1 MRKAL
6 LADDDFLV
14 RSYLKMLSSWEKAGF
29 EITADVRDG
38 EEALEVLEKE
48 PVDLVVTDIAMPL
61 MDGIGLIR
69 EIRKKYPDIYVIVL
83 SCHDEFEYVKKAMKE
98 GADEYVLKNTLNE
111 ESLYTVLEAAKEH
124 MDQNREEETAEKN
137 ETRSCVQ
144 TDALE
149 ESETRSCGQADAV
162 EENETQSYG
171 QTKEEKTDRTGNMN
185 EKFLFFNQILA
196 GILSGEER
204 EEKRIHAGIRG
215 QYKNSAVIVIKR
227 EETEHTDDPLEEARK
242 EQYSLEFY
250 RHMQEKIQ
258 SRFSES
264 ELEKEIIYLGNGT
277 CCCFLDLS
285 DEYKSS
291 VMYQRLTGMASA
303 CYKICAEEEDVYKI
317 GVSNICIGAD
327 ALRQAYQQA
336 RMMVKNSFYEKD
348 GIAYYEAD
356 KTMGKELPEEAEM
369 LTKEAER
376 LKRKN
381 EKETFLE
388 MAETA
393 VQALKRE
400 RCDSQIVKQWF
411 RILEQRLQ
419 VENMGT
425 ETAFHYIGDV
435 RKELERLAD
444 QVFEYRDQEIPE
456 DLSQPVKIA
465 ADYAAGHYREA
476 VGLGDAAEAAGVNST
491 YLSYLFSQEMGI
503 GFANYLLNLRME
515 HAKKLLR
522 ETNLKMWQ
530 VADESGFNDYHYF
543 SKVFKKAE
551 GMSPAQYRK
560 RS

>member
-38 EEALEVLEKE
+38 EEALEVLDREKI
-48 PVDLVVTDIAMPL
+48 DLVVTDIAMPL
-61 MDGIGLIR
+61 MDGIELIR
-69 EIRKKYPDIYVIVL
+69 EIRRKYPDIYVIVL

-111 ESLYTVLEAAKEH
+111 ESLYTVLEAAEEHIRQSKEEAGVK
-124 MDQNREEETAEKN
+124 DQKQQTQEHADMKKDPEEDN
-137 ETRSCVQ
+137 N
-144 TDALE
+144 
-149 ESETRSCGQADAV
+149 ADADGK
-162 EENETQSYG
+162 TG
-171 QTKEEKTDRTGNMN
+171 EKSDQTGNMN

-196 GILSGEER
+196 GTLSGEER
-204 EEKRIHAGIRG
+204 EE
-215 QYKNSAVIVIKR
+215 Y
-227 EETEHTDDPLEEARK
+227 TEDPLEEARK

-250 RHMQEKIQ
+250 RRMQEKLQ
-258 SRFSES
+258 SRPGES
-264 ELEKEIIYLGNGT
+264 ETEKEMIYLGNGT
-277 CCCFLDLS
+277 YCCFLDLS

-291 VMYQRLTGMASA
+291 VMYQHLTGTASA
-303 CYKICAEEEDVYKI
+303 CYKICAEEEEAYKI

-336 RMMVKNSFYEKD
+336 RMMIKNSFYEKD

-356 KTMGKELPEEAEM
+356 RAMGKELPKEAETLLEEAE
-369 LTKEAER
+369 L
-376 LKRKN
+376 LKKKS
-381 EKETFLE
+381 EKDKFLL
-388 MAETA
+388 MAGT
-393 VQALKRE
+393 VIQAFKKE
-400 RCDSQIVKQWF
+400 RCDSQLVRQWF
-411 RILEQRLQ
+411 RKLEHKLQ
-419 VENMGT
+419 VDGSR
-425 ETAFHYIGDV
+425 ADQHFGYIGEV
-435 RKELERLAD
+435 KKELEHLAE
-444 QVFEYRDQEIPE
+444 QAFECGEPNIPE
-456 DLSQPVKIA
+456 DLSQAVKIA
-465 ADYAAGHYREA
+465 ADYAARHYREA

-530 VADESGFNDYHYF
+530 VAEESGFNDYHYF

-560 RS
+560 HS

>member
-38 EEALEVLEKE
+38 EEALEVLDREKI
-48 PVDLVVTDIAMPL
+48 DLVVTDIAMPL
-61 MDGIGLIR
+61 MDGIELIR
-69 EIRKKYPDIYVIVL
+69 EIRRKYPDIYVIVL

-111 ESLYTVLEAAKEH
+111 ESLYTVLEAAEEHIRQSKEEAGVK
-124 MDQNREEETAEKN
+124 DQKQQTQEHADTKKDPEEDN
-137 ETRSCVQ
+137 N
-144 TDALE
+144 
-149 ESETRSCGQADAV
+149 ADADGK
-162 EENETQSYG
+162 TG
-171 QTKEEKTDRTGNMN
+171 EKSDQTGNMN

-196 GILSGEER
+196 GTLSGEER
-204 EEKRIHAGIRG
+204 EEKRIRAGIRG
-215 QYKNSAVIVIKR
+215 KYKNSAVIVIKR
-227 EETEHTDDPLEEARK
+227 EETEYTEDPLEEARK

-250 RHMQEKIQ
+250 RRMQEKLQ
-258 SRFSES
+258 SRPGES
-264 ELEKEIIYLGNGT
+264 ETEKEMIYLGNGT
-277 CCCFLDLS
+277 YCCFLDLS

-291 VMYQRLTGMASA
+291 VMYQHLTGTASA
-303 CYKICAEEEDVYKI
+303 CYKICAEEEEAYKI

-336 RMMVKNSFYEKD
+336 RMMIKNSFYEKD

-356 KTMGKELPEEAEM
+356 RAMGKELPREAEALLEEAE
-369 LTKEAER
+369 L
-376 LKRKN
+376 LRKKS
-381 EKETFLE
+381 EKDKFLL
-388 MAETA
+388 MAGT
-393 VQALKRE
+393 VIQAFKKE
-400 RCDSQIVKQWF
+400 RCDSQLVRQWF
-411 RILEQRLQ
+411 QKLEHKLQ
-419 VENMGT
+419 VDGT
-425 ETAFHYIGDV
+425 RANQHFGYIGEV
-435 RKELERLAD
+435 KKELEHLAE
-444 QVFEYRDQEIPE
+444 QAFECGESDIPE
-456 DLSQPVKIA
+456 DLSQAVKIA
-465 ADYAAGHYREA
+465 VDYAARHYREA

-515 HAKKLLR
+515 HARKLLR

-530 VADESGFNDYHYF
+530 VAEESGFNDYHYF

-560 RS
+560 HS

>member
-38 EEALEVLEKE
+38 EEALEVLDREKI
-48 PVDLVVTDIAMPL
+48 DLVVTDIAMPL
-61 MDGIGLIR
+61 MDGIELIR
-69 EIRKKYPDIYVIVL
+69 EIRRKYPDIYVIVL

-111 ESLYTVLEAAKEH
+111 ESLYTVLEAAEEHIRQSKEEAGVK
-124 MDQNREEETAEKN
+124 DQKQQTQEHADMKKDPEEDN
-137 ETRSCVQ
+137 N
-144 TDALE
+144 
-149 ESETRSCGQADAV
+149 ADADGK
-162 EENETQSYG
+162 TG
-171 QTKEEKTDRTGNMN
+171 EKSDQTGNMN

-196 GILSGEER
+196 GTLSGEER
-204 EEKRIHAGIRG
+204 EEKRIRAGIRG
-215 QYKNSAVIVIKR
+215 KYKNSAVIVIKR
-227 EETEHTDDPLEEARK
+227 EETEYTEDPLEEARK

-250 RHMQEKIQ
+250 RRMQEKLQ
-258 SRFSES
+258 SRPGES
-264 ELEKEIIYLGNGT
+264 ETEKEMIYLGNGT
-277 CCCFLDLS
+277 YCCFLDLS

-291 VMYQRLTGMASA
+291 VMYQHLTGTASA
-303 CYKICAEEEDVYKI
+303 CYKICAEEEEAYKI

-336 RMMVKNSFYEKD
+336 RMMIKNSFYEKD

-356 KTMGKELPEEAEM
+356 RAMGKGLPKEAETLLEEAE
-369 LTKEAER
+369 L
-376 LKRKN
+376 LKKKS
-381 EKETFLE
+381 EKDKFLL
-388 MAETA
+388 MAGT
-393 VQALKRE
+393 VIQAFKKE
-400 RCDSQIVKQWF
+400 RCDSQLVRQWF
-411 RILEQRLQ
+411 RKLEHKLQ
-419 VENMGT
+419 VDGSR
-425 ETAFHYIGDV
+425 ADQHFGYIGEV
-435 RKELERLAD
+435 KKELEHLAE
-444 QVFEYRDQEIPE
+444 QAFECGEPNIPE
-456 DLSQPVKIA
+456 DLSQAVKIA
-465 ADYAAGHYREA
+465 ADYAARHYREA

-530 VADESGFNDYHYF
+530 VAEESGFNDYHYF

-560 RS
+560 HS

>member
-38 EEALEVLEKE
+38 EEALEVLDREKI
-48 PVDLVVTDIAMPL
+48 DLVVTDIAMPL
-61 MDGIGLIR
+61 MDGIELIR
-69 EIRKKYPDIYVIVL
+69 EIRRKYPDIYVIVL

-111 ESLYTVLEAAKEH
+111 ESLYTVLEAAEEHIRQSKEEAGVK
-124 MDQNREEETAEKN
+124 DQKQQTQEHADMKKDPEEDN
-137 ETRSCVQ
+137 N
-144 TDALE
+144 
-149 ESETRSCGQADAV
+149 ADADGK
-162 EENETQSYG
+162 TG
-171 QTKEEKTDRTGNMN
+171 EKSDQTGNMN

-196 GILSGEER
+196 GTLSGEER
-204 EEKRIHAGIRG
+204 EEKRIRAGIRG
-215 QYKNSAVIVIKR
+215 KYKNSAVIVIKR
-227 EETEHTDDPLEEARK
+227 EETEYTEDPLEEARK

-250 RHMQEKIQ
+250 RRMQEKLQ
-258 SRFSES
+258 SRPGES
-264 ELEKEIIYLGNGT
+264 ETEKEMIYLGNGT
-277 CCCFLDLS
+277 YCCFLDLS

-291 VMYQRLTGMASA
+291 VMYQHLTGTASA
-303 CYKICAEEEDVYKI
+303 CYKICAEEEEAYKI

-336 RMMVKNSFYEKD
+336 RMMIKNSFYEKD

-356 KTMGKELPEEAEM
+356 RAMGKELPKEAETLLEEAE
-369 LTKEAER
+369 LIK
-376 LKRKN
+376 KKS
-381 EKETFLE
+381 EKDKFLL
-388 MAETA
+388 MAGT
-393 VQALKRE
+393 VIQAFKKE
-400 RCDSQIVKQWF
+400 RCDSQLVRQWF
-411 RILEQRLQ
+411 RKLEHKLQ
-419 VENMGT
+419 VDGSR
-425 ETAFHYIGDV
+425 ADQHFGYIGEV
-435 RKELERLAD
+435 KKELEHLAE
-444 QVFEYRDQEIPE
+444 QAFECGEPNIPE
-456 DLSQPVKIA
+456 DLSQAVKIA
-465 ADYAAGHYREA
+465 ADYAARHYREA

-530 VADESGFNDYHYF
+530 VAEESGFNDYHYF

-560 RS
+560 HS

>member
-38 EEALEVLEKE
+38 EEALEVLDREKI
-48 PVDLVVTDIAMPL
+48 DLVVTDIAMPL
-61 MDGIGLIR
+61 MDGIELIR
-69 EIRKKYPDIYVIVL
+69 EIRRKYPDIYVIVL

-111 ESLYTVLEAAKEH
+111 ESLYTVLEAAEEHIRQSKEEAGVK
-124 MDQNREEETAEKN
+124 DQKQQTQEHADMKKDPEEDN
-137 ETRSCVQ
+137 N
-144 TDALE
+144 
-149 ESETRSCGQADAV
+149 ADADGK
-162 EENETQSYG
+162 TG
-171 QTKEEKTDRTGNMN
+171 EKSDQTGNMN

-196 GILSGEER
+196 GTLSGEER
-204 EEKRIHAGIRG
+204 EEKRIRAGIRG
-215 QYKNSAVIVIKR
+215 KYKNSAVIVIKR
-227 EETEHTDDPLEEARK
+227 EETEYTEDPLEEARK

-250 RHMQEKIQ
+250 RRMQEKLQ
-258 SRFSES
+258 SRPGES
-264 ELEKEIIYLGNGT
+264 ETEKEMIYLGNGT
-277 CCCFLDLS
+277 YCCFLDLS

-291 VMYQRLTGMASA
+291 VMYQHLTGTASA
-303 CYKICAEEEDVYKI
+303 CYKICAEEEEAYKI

-336 RMMVKNSFYEKD
+336 RMMIKNSFYEKD

-356 KTMGKELPEEAEM
+356 RAMGKELSKEAETLLEEAE
-369 LTKEAER
+369 L
-376 LKRKN
+376 LKKKS
-381 EKETFLE
+381 EKDKFLL
-388 MAETA
+388 MAGT
-393 VQALKRE
+393 VIQAFKKE
-400 RCDSQIVKQWF
+400 RCDSQLVRQWF
-411 RILEQRLQ
+411 RKLEHKLQ
-419 VENMGT
+419 VDGSR
-425 ETAFHYIGDV
+425 ADQHFGYIGEV
-435 RKELERLAD
+435 KKELEHLAE
-444 QVFEYRDQEIPE
+444 QAFECGEPNIPE
-456 DLSQPVKIA
+456 DLSQAVKIA
-465 ADYAAGHYREA
+465 ADYAARHYREA

-530 VADESGFNDYHYF
+530 VAEESGFNDYHYF

-560 RS
+560 HS

>member
-14 RSYLKMLSSWEKAGF
+14 RSYLKMLTSWEKAGF

-38 EEALEVLEKE
+38 EEALEVLDREKI
-48 PVDLVVTDIAMPL
+48 DLVVTDIAMPL
-61 MDGIGLIR
+61 MDGIELIR
-69 EIRKKYPDIYVIVL
+69 EIRRKYPDIYVIVL

-111 ESLYTVLEAAKEH
+111 ESLYTVLEAAEEHIRQSKEEAGVKEQKQQTQEH
-124 MDQNREEETAEKN
+124 ADMKKDPEEDN
-137 ETRSCVQ
+137 N
-144 TDALE
+144 
-149 ESETRSCGQADAV
+149 ADADGK
-162 EENETQSYG
+162 TG
-171 QTKEEKTDRTGNMN
+171 EKSDQTGNMN

-196 GILSGEER
+196 GTLSGEER
-204 EEKRIHAGIRG
+204 EEKRIRAGIRG
-215 QYKNSAVIVIKR
+215 KYKNSAVIVIKR
-227 EETEHTDDPLEEARK
+227 EETEYTEDPLEEARK

-250 RHMQEKIQ
+250 RRMQEKLQ
-258 SRFSES
+258 SRPGES
-264 ELEKEIIYLGNGT
+264 ETEKEMIYLGNGT
-277 CCCFLDLS
+277 YCCFLDLS

-291 VMYQRLTGMASA
+291 VMYQHLTGTASA
-303 CYKICAEEEDVYKI
+303 CYKICAEEEEAYKI

-336 RMMVKNSFYEKD
+336 RMMIKNSFYEKD

-356 KTMGKELPEEAEM
+356 RAMGKGLPKEAETLLEEAE
-369 LTKEAER
+369 L
-376 LKRKN
+376 LKKKS
-381 EKETFLE
+381 EKDKFLL
-388 MAETA
+388 MAGT
-393 VQALKRE
+393 VIQAFKKE
-400 RCDSQIVKQWF
+400 RCDSQLVRQWF
-411 RILEQRLQ
+411 RKLEHKLQ
-419 VENMGT
+419 VDGT
-425 ETAFHYIGDV
+425 RADQHFGYIGEV
-435 RKELERLAD
+435 KKELEHLAE
-444 QVFEYRDQEIPE
+444 QAFECGEPDIPE
-456 DLSQPVKIA
+456 DLSQAVKIA
-465 ADYAAGHYREA
+465 ADYAARHYREA

-530 VADESGFNDYHYF
+530 VAEESGFNDYHYF

-560 RS
+560 HS

>member
-38 EEALEVLEKE
+38 EEALEVLDREKI
-48 PVDLVVTDIAMPL
+48 DLVVTDIAMPL
-61 MDGIGLIR
+61 MDGIELIR
-69 EIRKKYPDIYVIVL
+69 EIRRKYPDIYVIVL

-111 ESLYTVLEAAKEH
+111 ESLYTVLEAAEEHIRQSKEEAGVK
-124 MDQNREEETAEKN
+124 DQKQQTQEHADMKKDPEEDN
-137 ETRSCVQ
+137 N
-144 TDALE
+144 
-149 ESETRSCGQADAV
+149 ADADGK
-162 EENETQSYG
+162 TG
-171 QTKEEKTDRTGNMN
+171 EKSDQTGNMN

-196 GILSGEER
+196 GTLSGEER
-204 EEKRIHAGIRG
+204 EEKRIRAGIRG
-215 QYKNSAVIVIKR
+215 KYKNSAVIVIKR
-227 EETEHTDDPLEEARK
+227 EETEYTEDPLEEARK

-250 RHMQEKIQ
+250 RRMQEKLQ
-258 SRFSES
+258 SRPGES
-264 ELEKEIIYLGNGT
+264 ETEKEMIYLGNGT
-277 CCCFLDLS
+277 YCCFLDLS

-291 VMYQRLTGMASA
+291 VMYQHLTGTASA
-303 CYKICAEEEDVYKI
+303 CYKICEEEEEAYKI

-336 RMMVKNSFYEKD
+336 RMMIKNSFYEKD

-356 KTMGKELPEEAEM
+356 RAMGKEPPKEAETLLEEAE
-369 LTKEAER
+369 L
-376 LKRKN
+376 LKKKS
-381 EKETFLE
+381 EKDKFLL
-388 MAETA
+388 MAGT
-393 VQALKRE
+393 VIQAFKKE
-400 RCDSQIVKQWF
+400 RCDSQLVRQWF
-411 RILEQRLQ
+411 RKLEHKLQ
-419 VENMGT
+419 VDGSR
-425 ETAFHYIGDV
+425 ADQHFGYIGEV
-435 RKELERLAD
+435 KKELEHLAE
-444 QVFEYRDQEIPE
+444 QAFECGEPNIPE
-456 DLSQPVKIA
+456 DLSQAVKIA
-465 ADYAAGHYREA
+465 ADYAARHYREA

-530 VADESGFNDYHYF
+530 VAEESGFNDYHYF

-560 RS
+560 HS

>member
-38 EEALEVLEKE
+38 EEALEVLDREKI
-48 PVDLVVTDIAMPL
+48 DLVVTDIAMPL
-61 MDGIGLIR
+61 MDGIELIR
-69 EIRKKYPDIYVIVL
+69 EIRRKYPDIYVIVL

-111 ESLYTVLEAAKEH
+111 ESLYTVLEAAEEHIRQSKEEAGVK
-124 MDQNREEETAEKN
+124 DQKQQTQEHADMKKDPEEDN
-137 ETRSCVQ
+137 N
-144 TDALE
+144 
-149 ESETRSCGQADAV
+149 ADADGK
-162 EENETQSYG
+162 TG
-171 QTKEEKTDRTGNMN
+171 EKSDQTGNMN

-196 GILSGEER
+196 GTLSGEER
-204 EEKRIHAGIRG
+204 EEKRIRAGIRG
-215 QYKNSAVIVIKR
+215 KYKNSAVIVIKR
-227 EETEHTDDPLEEARK
+227 EETEYTEDPLEEARK

-250 RHMQEKIQ
+250 RRMQEKLQ
-258 SRFSES
+258 SRPGES
-264 ELEKEIIYLGNGT
+264 ETEKEMIYLGNGT
-277 CCCFLDLS
+277 YCCFLDLS

-291 VMYQRLTGMASA
+291 VMYQHLTGTASA
-303 CYKICAEEEDVYKI
+303 CYKICAEEEEAYKI

-336 RMMVKNSFYEKD
+336 RMMIKNSFYEKD

-356 KTMGKELPEEAEM
+356 RAMGKELPKEAETLLEEAE
-369 LTKEAER
+369 L
-376 LKRKN
+376 LKKKS
-381 EKETFLE
+381 EKDKFLL
-388 MAETA
+388 MAGT
-393 VQALKRE
+393 VIQAFKKE
-400 RCDSQIVKQWF
+400 RCDSQLVRQWF
-411 RILEQRLQ
+411 RKLEHKLQ
-419 VENMGT
+419 VDGSR
-425 ETAFHYIGDV
+425 ADQHFGYIGEV
-435 RKELERLAD
+435 KKELEHLAE
-444 QVFEYRDQEIPE
+444 QAFECGEPNIPE
-456 DLSQPVKIA
+456 DLSQAVKIA
-465 ADYAAGHYREA
+465 ADYAARHYREA

-515 HAKKLLR
+515 HAKNLLR

-530 VADESGFNDYHYF
+530 VAEESGFNDYHYF

-560 RS
+560 HS